1 MSVIDAPLL
10 QPHADSDTKR
20 HSQYHV
26 PTWVTRL
33 APKQGWDTFL
43 LLLAPWASLP
53 SPFRTP
59 DELVLRG

>member
-26 PTWVTRL
+26 PAWVTRL
-33 APKQGWDTFL
+33 APKQGWDTL
-43 LLLAPWASLP
+43 TPPIAYTAPQRLAHAGWCTEYLI
-53 SPFRTP
+53 
-59 DELVLRG
+59 